1 MEPVKVIPC
10 LDMMNGRIV
19 KGVHFQ
25 NMVDAGDPAEC
36 IARYCEEGADE
47 IWMLDIK
54 ASEEGRR
61 TNLEMIRR
69 AAALCTVPLCIGGG
83 IKNLDDVDA
92 VMEAGARKV
101 GIGSA
106 ALTNDEVI
114 RRASY
119 KYGPGA
125 VTALV
130 DVFRNAAG
138 EYEVMGAGQKP
149 SGKLLAPWIR
159 QLADWGAGEI
169 LLTLPHV

>member
-83 IKNLDDVDA
+83 MGVA
-92 VMEAGARKV
+92 
-101 GIGSA
+101 
-106 ALTNDEVI
+106 T
-114 RRASY
+114 
-119 KYGPGA
+119 
-125 VTALV
+125 
-130 DVFRNAAG
+130 VF
-138 EYEVMGAGQKP
+138 EKC
-149 SGKLLAPWIR
+149 
-159 QLADWGAGEI
+159 
-169 LLTLPHV
+169 

>member
-36 IARYCEEGADE
+36 IARYCEEGADKM
-47 IWMLDIK
+47 WMLDIK

-119 KYGPGA
+119 KYGPAPSPRLWTCSATRRASTRSWARTRSPRASCSRRGFASSRTGA
-125 VTALV
+125 RA
-130 DVFRNAAG
+130 R
-138 EYEVMGAGQKP
+138 
-149 SGKLLAPWIR
+149 SC
-159 QLADWGAGEI
+159 
-169 LLTLPHV
+169 